1 MKGGGGGVVVNQ
13 NPDHA
18 IRNGFVFGRTVHP
31 QGDRMATS
39 QRGGYTAAYASQ
51 TEIVAEHRN
60 AGFAKTAN
68 DGLHFLDLSRTL
80 RTIEQNIVPVRRI
93 EVFDCG

>member
-13 NPDHA
+13 NPDHP
-18 IRNGFVFGRTVHP
+18 IRNGYVFGRTVHP

-51 TEIVAEHRN
+51 TEILAEHRN
-60 AGFAKTAN
+60 AGLAKTAN
-68 DGLHFLDLSRTL
+68 HGLHFLDLSRPL
-80 RTIEQNIVPVRRI
+80 RTIERNIVPGRRI
-93 EVFDCG
+93 EGFDSG